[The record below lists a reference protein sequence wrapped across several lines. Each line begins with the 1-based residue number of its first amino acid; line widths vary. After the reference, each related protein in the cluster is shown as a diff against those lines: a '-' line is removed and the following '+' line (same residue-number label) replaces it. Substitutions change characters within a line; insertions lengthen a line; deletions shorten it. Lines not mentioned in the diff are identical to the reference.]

1 MLRSSKKKPF
11 KRKKHFKQ
19 ALMLAAFLLL
29 LASTLLGSW
38 QLPVVREFFGQ
49 ASGTPAAIL
58 IQANNSLGPMP
69 RPWRNLAQ
77 GGEDHN
83 WRLAP
88 VAGLVSEL
96 NPEYIRIDHI
106 YDFYDI
112 VAGTSGSLTFN
123 FTKLD
128 LIIDDILATGAKPYI
143 ALSYM
148 PPAISSGDIVSPP
161 RSYADWQLTVQRTV
175 EHISGTRG
183 ISDVYYEVWN
193 EPDLFGGWKYSG
205 QRNYLELYS
214 SAARGAAQAQNV
226 KPFKIGGPAT
236 TALYKNW
243 IDALARHALSNNL
256 RLDFI
261 SWHRYHRS
269 PAQFEQD
276 LINLRSWLA
285 AYPQLEA
292 TVELHLS
299 EWGHESE
306 NDSGYDT
313 TYSAAHTVATAI
325 SMIQP
330 GLRAFVF
337 EIQDGKDPNGKAAW
351 GRWGFLQHQS
361 FGSVVKPRYQGLKM
375 LDRLPEQRIQLSGNG
390 TWVKA
395 AAGIDEQ
402 GTVGIVMAN
411 FDPAER
417 NFEVVPV
424 SISSLPPGQYTVT
437 TTYLDGSTSQH
448 IAETALRS
456 IEFFVT
462 MPVNSVS
469 YTQLEKTQ

>member
-1 MLRSSKKKPF
+1 MQSKVVELYSTPRRSYLLLTRKPVLYKLMLPLTKKKPF
-11 KRKKHFKQ
+11 KGKKHFKE
-19 ALMLAAFLLL
+19 LLGLAAFLLL

-183 ISDVYYEVWN
+183 ISDV
-193 EPDLFGGWKYSG
+193 
-205 QRNYLELYS
+205 
-214 SAARGAAQAQNV
+214 
-226 KPFKIGGPAT
+226 
-236 TALYKNW
+236 
-243 IDALARHALSNNL
+243 
-256 RLDFI
+256 
-261 SWHRYHRS
+261 
-269 PAQFEQD
+269 
-276 LINLRSWLA
+276 
-285 AYPQLEA
+285 
-292 TVELHLS
+292 
-299 EWGHESE
+299 
-306 NDSGYDT
+306 
-313 TYSAAHTVATAI
+313 
-325 SMIQP
+325 
-330 GLRAFVF
+330 
-337 EIQDGKDPNGKAAW
+337 
-351 GRWGFLQHQS
+351 
-361 FGSVVKPRYQGLKM
+361 
-375 LDRLPEQRIQLSGNG
+375 
-390 TWVKA
+390 
-395 AAGIDEQ
+395 
-402 GTVGIVMAN
+402 
-411 FDPAER
+411 
-417 NFEVVPV
+417 
-424 SISSLPPGQYTVT
+424 
-437 TTYLDGSTSQH
+437 
-448 IAETALRS
+448 
-456 IEFFVT
+456 
-462 MPVNSVS
+462 
-469 YTQLEKTQ
+469 